1 MGIVSALPMIFGIVG
16 LVGLF
21 QTYVTKEVLK
31 SLFTGNLITDTLIG
45 TAAGMIAVGQAM
57 ISYILGGELLDQ
69 GVSLYA
75 VTAFI
80 LAWVTLGIVQ
90 LPAEIEVFG
99 GKFVWRRNILAAV
112 STIIVAVLTA
122 KVTLW
127 MK

>member
-1 MGIVSALPMIFGIVG
+1 MGIVSAFPMVMAIVG

-21 QTYVTKEVLK
+21 QTFVTREML
-31 SLFTGNLITDTLIG
+31 SSMFGGNVVSDTLIG
-45 TAAGMIAVGQAM
+45 TFAGMIAVGQAM

-99 GKFVWRRNILAAV
+99 GQFVLRRNILAV
-112 STIIVAVLTA
+112 ISTIIVAVLTA

-127 MK
+127 IQ